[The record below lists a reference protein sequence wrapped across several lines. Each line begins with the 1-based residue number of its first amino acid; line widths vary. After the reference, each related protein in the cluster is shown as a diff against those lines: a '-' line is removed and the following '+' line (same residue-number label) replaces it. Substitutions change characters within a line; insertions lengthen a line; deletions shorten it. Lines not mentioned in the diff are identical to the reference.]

1 MLHFSCENIFIYQR
15 EECGVVTI
23 NYFNGLLYRIF
34 STAQQAKQDSLHLS
48 DTAPLTEKYGSHSLS
63 IEGTRLIFVSLEM
76 LRCFVDIGAAHWTA
90 SSTLAI
96 NLQQIP
102 QVPLT
107 PMGSDNNT
115 AWDPAKPA
123 HNNAVQRLNR
133 CKLFLPL
140 LNFEQLC
147 SQHFINKDSA
157 FRLTFKELFKHLIRL
172 LKIQLCP

>member
-15 EECGVVTI
+15 EESGVLTI
-23 NYFNGLLYRIF
+23 NYFNGLLCRIF

-48 DTAPLTEKYGSHSLS
+48 DTSLLTEKYGSHSLS
-63 IEGTRLIFVSLEM
+63 IEGTQLICFIRNAPLLCRHWCCSVDCQLYFV
-76 LRCFVDIGAAHWTA
+76 
-90 SSTLAI
+90 AI

-107 PMGSDNNT
+107 PMGSGNNT

-157 FRLTFKELFKHLIRL
+157 FRLTFKEPFKHLIRL

>member
-1 MLHFSCENIFIYQR
+1 MWSCYYQ
-15 EECGVVTI
+15 
-23 NYFNGLLYRIF
+23 LLQWPPVQDLLN
-34 STAQQAKQDSLHLS
+34 STASQTGLTTPFRYCPINRKVWLSFTQHRGDSANFCFIRNALLLCRHWRC
-48 DTAPLTEKYGSHSLS
+48 SLDCQ
-63 IEGTRLIFVSLEM
+63 LYLV
-76 LRCFVDIGAAHWTA
+76 
-90 SSTLAI
+90 AI